1 MSAETVER
9 IGASAATWDGVTLR
23 PEERPFERIFS
34 LEATAALVDPE
45 AVYEDAVL
53 PDHAGEEYRG
63 VDAWVRAAEAWLE
76 PCEWMVV
83 DLEQLVDAEDRVV
96 ALHRARMKMRHTG
109 LEFEMPVAYVHT
121 LKDGRIVHARAF
133 ADHGEA
139 LAAVGLAA

>member
-9 IGASAATWDGVTLR
+9 IGASAATWDAVTLR

-133 ADHGEA
+133 RDHGEA
-139 LAAVGLAA
+139 LASVGLAG

>member
-9 IGASAATWDGVTLR
+9 IGGSAATWDGVTLR

-63 VDAWVRAAEAWLE
+63 LDAWVRAAETWLE

-83 DLEQLVDAEDRVV
+83 ELEQLVDADDRVV

-109 LEFEMPVAYVHT
+109 LEFEMPLAYVHT
-121 LKDGRIVHARAF
+121 LKDGRIVRMQAF
-133 ADHGEA
+133 ADHGKA
-139 LAAVGLAA
+139 LASVGLEE